1 MGNHIMSLRLAVGI
15 ALCPLPAG
23 AQAAPSVLPD
33 VDTGPLGNSRY
44 AVMETVLEKTIFKVD
59 VLRLEVRVDT
69 ATARRLESLVRSAH
83 RSQEVE
89 DPIALAVLAAP
100 HAIARVTFE
109 RNISLKQ
116 FLDAVEDGMQKTAD
130 AGWLSEEEFLDING
144 WMPRWF
150 GFLAEDGIRDG
161 DVITYRL
168 SGDTLRKVY
177 RTVAGE
183 IPLDEILVGRK
194 HRYGVLG
201 AYFAPKSSF
210 RKKLLRSLFRTL
222 DSASWASCAGS
233 SRSTHRII
241 RGRAGTRKRTLAR
254 SPAVPLCGSA
264 DP

>member
-15 ALCPLPAG
+15 ALCPFPAG
-23 AQAAPSVLPD
+23 AQAAPSVVPD

-44 AVMETVLEKTIFKVD
+44 AVMEMLLEKTIFKVN

-83 RSQEVE
+83 RRQEVE
-89 DPIALAVLAAP
+89 DSIALAVLAAP
-100 HAIARVTFE
+100 HAMARVTFE

-168 SGDTLRKVY
+168 SGDTLRTVY
-177 RTVAGE
+177 RTVSGD
-183 IPLDEILVGRK
+183 IPFDEILVGRK

-210 RKKLLRSLFRTL
+210 RKKLLRSLFR
-222 DSASWASCAGS
+222 D
-233 SRSTHRII
+233 SRSVH
-241 RGRAGTRKRTLAR
+241 RGRLAQGAAGQRT
-254 SPAVPLCGSA
+254 PWGF
-264 DP
+264 